1 MVLLGTL
8 CGSEGNCVSEAM
20 VSNGGSELS
29 ASESKYSSSY
39 AEFPSSDAK
48 KYHLSDGH
56 KMPRSK
62 VNTTR
67 IHSRL
72 STTISC

>member
-39 AEFPSSDAK
+39 AEFSSSDAK
-48 KYHLSDGH
+48 KFILVMDTTCHAA
-56 KMPRSK
+56 RS
-62 VNTTR
+62 
-67 IHSRL
+67 IPP
-72 STTISC
+72 